1 MEVKDNT
8 PIGNVRISLYDVA
21 VGPTHFDFRIG
32 KGSKSGR
39 IKFDLKFSQI
49 IEIEIRSTSLM
60 CSMEENLTERFYQ
73 YNMYLLV
80 YISNP

>member
-1 MEVKDNT
+1 M
-8 PIGNVRISLYDVA
+8 RISLYDVA
-21 VGPTHFDFRIG
+21 VGPTHFDLKIG
-32 KGSKSGR
+32 RGKKQGR

-49 IEIEIRSTSLM
+49 IEIEIRSSSLM

-80 YISNP
+80 DFPDL